1 MNTYF
6 PIIISFLGLLSTALF
21 FVIKRKDEEL
31 NRIRQ
36 KVSDKKHDTY
46 SEAIEIYFELLKEHK
61 GLKTVDNTQL
71 TQRYIDIKK
80 NILLFGS
87 DPVIFKFFDFEKCS
101 DNGFKI
107 FKYCELIVLMRK
119 DMGNDKT
126 KLNAKAMLRTLITVE
141 EEYQKFIKQI
151 PQSNFS
157 KKQLDQDQK
166 QLQSGMTK

>member
-1 MNTYF
+1 MQTYF
-6 PIIISFLGLLSTALF
+6 TIIISFLGLLSTALY

-46 SEAIEIYFELLKEHK
+46 SETIEIYFELLKENK
-61 GLKTVDNTQL
+61 GLKTVDNDQL
-71 TQRYIDIKK
+71 KQRYIDIKK
-80 NILLFGS
+80 NILLFAS
-87 DPVIFKFFDFEKCS
+87 DQVIFKFFDFEKCT
-101 DNGFKI
+101 DYLKVY
-107 FKYCELIVLMRK
+107 KYCELIVAMRK

-126 KLNAKAMLRTLITVE
+126 KLNAKAMLRTLITDE

-151 PQSNFS
+151 PQANFS

-166 QLQSGMTK
+166 QLQSGMTQ